1 LRFLI
6 DADVPH
12 EVAWA
17 LRNDGHSVV
26 FSIEA
31 LGKKAPD
38 VQIWN
43 YAQEIDAVTLTCN
56 RDDFLELAGNDPK
69 VGLIILNRKR
79 KRSIEAANVL
89 SLIKKAGESGII
101 SNINFA

>member
-1 LRFLI
+1 LKFLL

-17 LRNDGHSVV
+17 LRKNSHSVV
-26 FSIEA
+26 FSVEE

-38 VQIWN
+38 LQIWN
-43 YAQEIDAVTLTCN
+43 YAQEIDAITLTCN
-56 RDDFLELAGNDPK
+56 RDDFLELAGSDPQA
-69 VGLIILNRKR
+69 GLIILNRKR

-89 SLIKKAGESGII
+89 ALIQKAGESGII
-101 SNINFA
+101 GNINFA